1 MLGSVSV
8 TLVIRAAYESKSR
21 MHEKLELAVMF
32 VSAAES
38 EKKTKRDPN
47 AIYKV
52 RLTSRLALVQCV
64 LTSMQIVC

>member
-8 TLVIRAAYESKSR
+8 TLVIQAAYESNTR

-38 EKKTKRDPN
+38 EKKTKRDRSEERRVG
-47 AIYKV
+47 KE
-52 RLTSRLALVQCV
+52 C
-64 LTSMQIVC
+64 